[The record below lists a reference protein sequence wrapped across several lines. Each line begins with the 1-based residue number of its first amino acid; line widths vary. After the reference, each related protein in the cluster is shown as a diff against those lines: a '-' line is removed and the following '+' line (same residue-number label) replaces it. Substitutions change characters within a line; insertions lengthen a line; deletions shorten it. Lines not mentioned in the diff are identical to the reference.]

1 MRMTVPAWI
10 LKNIE
15 HPVVMKFSIDM
26 NPKFRAASLLVMFC
40 CLVMFLTG
48 CGTTPKPTEGS
59 QADKKIFDDSDE
71 IRVGDMLKIT
81 FRGTVSTV
89 IPDHEDRVSEQG
101 YINLPQIGEVK
112 AAGKDRI
119 ELQKEITE
127 LYVPYFKHLTV
138 TIAPDQR
145 FFYVNGEVKKV
156 DRYFYAG
163 EMNVLR
169 AISTAG
175 GFTNFADKTKVR
187 LIRADG
193 TIEIVNCKK
202 ALDNPGELNIE
213 VLPGDTI
220 NVPMR
225 IF

>member
-1 MRMTVPAWI
+1 
-10 LKNIE
+10 
-15 HPVVMKFSIDM
+15 MKFLIDM
-26 NPKFRAASLLVMFC
+26 NPKFRAVSRLVAFS

-48 CGTTPKPTEGS
+48 CKTTPKSNDGS
-59 QADKKIFDDSDE
+59 EADKKTVDDSDE
-71 IRVGDMLKIT
+71 IRVGDLLKIT
-81 FRGTVSTV
+81 FRGTVSTL
-89 IPDHEDRVSEQG
+89 IPEHEDRVSVHG
-101 YINLPQIGEVK
+101 YINLPQIGQVK

-127 LYVPYFKHLTV
+127 LYLPYYKHLTV

-156 DRYFYAG
+156 DRHFYAG
-163 EMNVLR
+163 ELSVLG
-169 AISTAG
+169 AISAAG
-175 GFTNFADKTKVR
+175 GFTDFADKTKVR

-193 TIEIVNCKK
+193 TIEIINCKK